1 MRSKAAKVALCG
13 VVSALSV
20 VLMLMTGIVPI
31 ATIALPALAGC
42 LTIAIVAETNVRYGF
57 AVYCVVSVL
66 AILLTPDRE
75 AILFYILFFGYYPT
89 LYGLLMRIKR
99 KPLRVL
105 AKFGVFNLAMALET
119 ALGGA
124 MQNLVV
130 ADENAAKQWIRHLAK
145 NRAGRATFL
154 PLTSVRGRTLTESGL
169 ERHEGFIDLAC
180 NLVQYDPQY
189 TEIVRFLLGRIA
201 VAEDLDTATA
211 LARAYQ
217 YRFRIVTLDGQIINA
232 GGSFTGGSAQR
243 WRVGK
248 ARQPKNWKKQSSSPG
263 SSNSRWRRCRTSAG
277 VQNRRALLPMHRW
290 KSSIMCSSR
299 RRNVWKRHSSSTA
312 PVSSA

>member
-20 VLMLMTGIVPI
+20 VLMLMTGIVP
-31 ATIALPALAGC
+31 IALPALAGC

-119 ALGGA
+119 ALAVWVLQIPLSEMEVLGKWSIPILA
-124 MQNLVV
+124 VMLNVV
-130 ADENAAKQWIRHLAK
+130 FVLYDYSMNGLIVLYIRRLH
-145 NRAGRATFL
+145 
-154 PLTSVRGRTLTESGL
+154 P
-169 ERHEGFIDLAC
+169 
-180 NLVQYDPQY
+180 LVQKY
-189 TEIVRFLLGRIA
+189 I
-201 VAEDLDTATA
+201 
-211 LARAYQ
+211 
-217 YRFRIVTLDGQIINA
+217 
-232 GGSFTGGSAQR
+232 
-243 WRVGK
+243 K
-248 ARQPKNWKKQSSSPG
+248 
-263 SSNSRWRRCRTSAG
+263 
-277 VQNRRALLPMHRW
+277 
-290 KSSIMCSSR
+290 
-299 RRNVWKRHSSSTA
+299 
-312 PVSSA
+312 

>member
-119 ALGGA
+119 ALAVWVLQIPLSEMEVFGKWSI
-124 MQNLVV
+124 L
-130 ADENAAKQWIRHLAK
+130 ILAVM
-145 NRAGRATFL
+145 L
-154 PLTSVRGRTLTESGL
+154 LLTSDNFILVFPLFALMIRW
-169 ERHEGFIDLAC
+169 EGSKPFC
-180 NLVQYDPQY
+180 
-189 TEIVRFLLGRIA
+189 TF
-201 VAEDLDTATA
+201 
-211 LARAYQ
+211 
-217 YRFRIVTLDGQIINA
+217 
-232 GGSFTGGSAQR
+232 
-243 WRVGK
+243 
-248 ARQPKNWKKQSSSPG
+248 SSSNW
-263 SSNSRWRRCRTSAG
+263 SNG
-277 VQNRRALLPMHRW
+277 MQILP
-290 KSSIMCSSR
+290 
-299 RRNVWKRHSSSTA
+299 
-312 PVSSA
+312 

>member
-20 VLMLMTGIVPI
+20 VLMLMTGIVPV

-75 AILFYILFFGYYPT
+75 AILFFGYYPT

-119 ALGGA
+119 ALAVWVLQIPLSEMEMFGKWSIPILA
-124 MQNLVV
+124 VMLNVV
-130 ADENAAKQWIRHLAK
+130 FVLYDYSMNGLIVLYIRRLH
-145 NRAGRATFL
+145 
-154 PLTSVRGRTLTESGL
+154 P
-169 ERHEGFIDLAC
+169 
-180 NLVQYDPQY
+180 LVQKY
-189 TEIVRFLLGRIA
+189 I
-201 VAEDLDTATA
+201 
-211 LARAYQ
+211 
-217 YRFRIVTLDGQIINA
+217 
-232 GGSFTGGSAQR
+232 
-243 WRVGK
+243 K
-248 ARQPKNWKKQSSSPG
+248 
-263 SSNSRWRRCRTSAG
+263 
-277 VQNRRALLPMHRW
+277 
-290 KSSIMCSSR
+290 
-299 RRNVWKRHSSSTA
+299 
-312 PVSSA
+312 

>member
-66 AILLTPDRE
+66 TILLTPDRE

-105 AKFGVFNLAMALET
+105 AKFGVFNLAMALAVWVLQIPLSEMEVFGKWSIPIL
-119 ALGGA
+119 AVML
-124 MQNLVV
+124 NVV
-130 ADENAAKQWIRHLAK
+130 FVLYDYSMNGLIVLYIRRLH
-145 NRAGRATFL
+145 
-154 PLTSVRGRTLTESGL
+154 P
-169 ERHEGFIDLAC
+169 
-180 NLVQYDPQY
+180 LVQKY
-189 TEIVRFLLGRIA
+189 I
-201 VAEDLDTATA
+201 
-211 LARAYQ
+211 
-217 YRFRIVTLDGQIINA
+217 
-232 GGSFTGGSAQR
+232 
-243 WRVGK
+243 K
-248 ARQPKNWKKQSSSPG
+248 
-263 SSNSRWRRCRTSAG
+263 
-277 VQNRRALLPMHRW
+277 
-290 KSSIMCSSR
+290 
-299 RRNVWKRHSSSTA
+299 
-312 PVSSA
+312 

>member
-119 ALGGA
+119 ALAEKQIPLSEMEVFGKWSILILA
-124 MQNLVV
+124 VMLNVV
-130 ADENAAKQWIRHLAK
+130 FVLYDYSMNGLIVLYIRRLH
-145 NRAGRATFL
+145 
-154 PLTSVRGRTLTESGL
+154 P
-169 ERHEGFIDLAC
+169 
-180 NLVQYDPQY
+180 LVQKY
-189 TEIVRFLLGRIA
+189 I
-201 VAEDLDTATA
+201 
-211 LARAYQ
+211 
-217 YRFRIVTLDGQIINA
+217 
-232 GGSFTGGSAQR
+232 
-243 WRVGK
+243 K
-248 ARQPKNWKKQSSSPG
+248 
-263 SSNSRWRRCRTSAG
+263 
-277 VQNRRALLPMHRW
+277 
-290 KSSIMCSSR
+290 
-299 RRNVWKRHSSSTA
+299 
-312 PVSSA
+312 

>member
-31 ATIALPALAGC
+31 ATIALPALA
-42 LTIAIVAETNVRYGF
+42 IAIVAETNVRYGF

-119 ALGGA
+119 ALAVWVLQIPLSEMEVFGKWSILILA
-124 MQNLVV
+124 VMLNVV
-130 ADENAAKQWIRHLAK
+130 FVLYDYSMNGLIVLYIRRLH
-145 NRAGRATFL
+145 
-154 PLTSVRGRTLTESGL
+154 P
-169 ERHEGFIDLAC
+169 
-180 NLVQYDPQY
+180 LVQKY
-189 TEIVRFLLGRIA
+189 I
-201 VAEDLDTATA
+201 
-211 LARAYQ
+211 
-217 YRFRIVTLDGQIINA
+217 
-232 GGSFTGGSAQR
+232 
-243 WRVGK
+243 K
-248 ARQPKNWKKQSSSPG
+248 
-263 SSNSRWRRCRTSAG
+263 
-277 VQNRRALLPMHRW
+277 
-290 KSSIMCSSR
+290 
-299 RRNVWKRHSSSTA
+299 
-312 PVSSA
+312 

>member
-20 VLMLMTGIVPI
+20 VLMLMTGIVPV

-105 AKFGVFNLAMALET
+105 AKFGVFNLAMALAVWVLQIPLSEMEMFGKWSIPIL
-119 ALGGA
+119 AVML
-124 MQNLVV
+124 NVV
-130 ADENAAKQWIRHLAK
+130 FVLYDYSMNGLIVLYIRRLH
-145 NRAGRATFL
+145 
-154 PLTSVRGRTLTESGL
+154 P
-169 ERHEGFIDLAC
+169 
-180 NLVQYDPQY
+180 LVQKY
-189 TEIVRFLLGRIA
+189 I
-201 VAEDLDTATA
+201 
-211 LARAYQ
+211 
-217 YRFRIVTLDGQIINA
+217 
-232 GGSFTGGSAQR
+232 
-243 WRVGK
+243 K
-248 ARQPKNWKKQSSSPG
+248 
-263 SSNSRWRRCRTSAG
+263 
-277 VQNRRALLPMHRW
+277 
-290 KSSIMCSSR
+290 
-299 RRNVWKRHSSSTA
+299 
-312 PVSSA
+312 

>member
-105 AKFGVFNLAMALET
+105 AKFGVFNLAMAL
-119 ALGGA
+119 
-124 MQNLVV
+124 
-130 ADENAAKQWIRHLAK
+130 
-145 NRAGRATFL
+145 
-154 PLTSVRGRTLTESGL
+154 
-169 ERHEGFIDLAC
+169 
-180 NLVQYDPQY
+180 
-189 TEIVRFLLGRIA
+189 
-201 VAEDLDTATA
+201 
-211 LARAYQ
+211 
-217 YRFRIVTLDGQIINA
+217 
-232 GGSFTGGSAQR
+232 
-243 WRVGK
+243 
-248 ARQPKNWKKQSSSPG
+248 
-263 SSNSRWRRCRTSAG
+263 
-277 VQNRRALLPMHRW
+277 
-290 KSSIMCSSR
+290 
-299 RRNVWKRHSSSTA
+299 
-312 PVSSA
+312 

>member
-119 ALGGA
+119 ALAVWVLVHPDFGGDA
-124 MQNLVV
+124 ECGVCTVRLL
-130 ADENAAKQWIRHLAK
+130 DE
-145 NRAGRATFL
+145 
-154 PLTSVRGRTLTESGL
+154 RTDRPVHSQTAP
-169 ERHEGFIDLAC
+169 AC
-180 NLVQYDPQY
+180 
-189 TEIVRFLLGRIA
+189 TEIYKIKQPMAAVFRVPWAVRF
-201 VAEDLDTATA
+201 
-211 LARAYQ
+211 
-217 YRFRIVTLDGQIINA
+217 
-232 GGSFTGGSAQR
+232 
-243 WRVGK
+243 
-248 ARQPKNWKKQSSSPG
+248 
-263 SSNSRWRRCRTSAG
+263 
-277 VQNRRALLPMHRW
+277 VQFILR
-290 KSSIMCSSR
+290 
-299 RRNVWKRHSSSTA
+299 
-312 PVSSA
+312 

>member
-20 VLMLMTGIVPI
+20 VLMLMTGIVPV

-119 ALGGA
+119 ALA
-124 MQNLVV
+124 VWV
-130 ADENAAKQWIRHLAK
+130 FADPAFRN
-145 NRAGRATFL
+145 G
-154 PLTSVRGRTLTESGL
+154 SVRQMVHPDFGGDAECGVCT
-169 ERHEGFIDLAC
+169 
-180 NLVQYDPQY
+180 
-189 TEIVRFLLGRIA
+189 VRLLM
-201 VAEDLDTATA
+201 
-211 LARAYQ
+211 Q
-217 YRFRIVTLDGQIINA
+217 QHC
-232 GGSFTGGSAQR
+232 
-243 WRVGK
+243 
-248 ARQPKNWKKQSSSPG
+248 P
-263 SSNSRWRRCRTSAG
+263 
-277 VQNRRALLPMHRW
+277 
-290 KSSIMCSSR
+290 
-299 RRNVWKRHSSSTA
+299 
-312 PVSSA
+312 

>member
-119 ALGGA
+119 ALALSACSAAACIASALAVWVLQIPLSEMEVFGKWSIPILA
-124 MQNLVV
+124 VMLNVV
-130 ADENAAKQWIRHLAK
+130 FVLYDYSMNGLIVLYIRRLH
-145 NRAGRATFL
+145 
-154 PLTSVRGRTLTESGL
+154 P
-169 ERHEGFIDLAC
+169 
-180 NLVQYDPQY
+180 LVQKY
-189 TEIVRFLLGRIA
+189 I
-201 VAEDLDTATA
+201 
-211 LARAYQ
+211 
-217 YRFRIVTLDGQIINA
+217 
-232 GGSFTGGSAQR
+232 
-243 WRVGK
+243 K
-248 ARQPKNWKKQSSSPG
+248 
-263 SSNSRWRRCRTSAG
+263 
-277 VQNRRALLPMHRW
+277 
-290 KSSIMCSSR
+290 
-299 RRNVWKRHSSSTA
+299 
-312 PVSSA
+312 

>member
-105 AKFGVFNLAMALET
+105 AKFGVFNLAMALAVWVLQIPLSEMEVFGKWSILIL
-119 ALGGA
+119 AVML
-124 MQNLVV
+124 NVV
-130 ADENAAKQWIRHLAK
+130 FVLYDYSMNGLIVLYIRRLH
-145 NRAGRATFL
+145 
-154 PLTSVRGRTLTESGL
+154 P
-169 ERHEGFIDLAC
+169 
-180 NLVQYDPQY
+180 LVQKY
-189 TEIVRFLLGRIA
+189 I
-201 VAEDLDTATA
+201 
-211 LARAYQ
+211 
-217 YRFRIVTLDGQIINA
+217 
-232 GGSFTGGSAQR
+232 
-243 WRVGK
+243 K
-248 ARQPKNWKKQSSSPG
+248 
-263 SSNSRWRRCRTSAG
+263 
-277 VQNRRALLPMHRW
+277 
-290 KSSIMCSSR
+290 
-299 RRNVWKRHSSSTA
+299 
-312 PVSSA
+312 

>member
-119 ALGGA
+119 AMAVWVLQIPLSEMEVFGNGPSGFGGDA
-124 MQNLVV
+124 ECGVRAVRLL
-130 ADENAAKQWIRHLAK
+130 DE
-145 NRAGRATFL
+145 
-154 PLTSVRGRTLTESGL
+154 RTDRPVHSQTAP
-169 ERHEGFIDLAC
+169 AC
-180 NLVQYDPQY
+180 
-189 TEIVRFLLGRIA
+189 TEIYKIKQPMAAVFRVPWAVRF
-201 VAEDLDTATA
+201 
-211 LARAYQ
+211 
-217 YRFRIVTLDGQIINA
+217 
-232 GGSFTGGSAQR
+232 
-243 WRVGK
+243 
-248 ARQPKNWKKQSSSPG
+248 
-263 SSNSRWRRCRTSAG
+263 
-277 VQNRRALLPMHRW
+277 VQLILR
-290 KSSIMCSSR
+290 
-299 RRNVWKRHSSSTA
+299 
-312 PVSSA
+312 

>member
-13 VVSALSV
+13 VVSAFSV

-105 AKFGVFNLAMALET
+105 AKFGVFNLA
-119 ALGGA
+119 GA
-124 MQNLVV
+124 GSTLWMQRTTSRTTFCSRNSTRLFKSWDWK
-130 ADENAAKQWIRHLAK
+130 A
-145 NRAGRATFL
+145 RAGY
-154 PLTSVRGRTLTESGL
+154 
-169 ERHEGFIDLAC
+169 IYC
-180 NLVQYDPQY
+180 
-189 TEIVRFLLGRIA
+189 
-201 VAEDLDTATA
+201 
-211 LARAYQ
+211 
-217 YRFRIVTLDGQIINA
+217 
-232 GGSFTGGSAQR
+232 
-243 WRVGK
+243 
-248 ARQPKNWKKQSSSPG
+248 PKNAKGPTK
-263 SSNSRWRRCRTSAG
+263 SAM
-277 VQNRRALLPMHRW
+277 RY
-290 KSSIMCSSR
+290 
-299 RRNVWKRHSSSTA
+299 
-312 PVSSA
+312 

>member
-31 ATIALPALAGC
+31 A
-42 LTIAIVAETNVRYGF
+42 TIAIVAETNVRYGF

-119 ALGGA
+119 TMAVWVLQIPLSEMEVFGKWSIPILA
-124 MQNLVV
+124 VMLNVV
-130 ADENAAKQWIRHLAK
+130 FVLYDYSMNGLIVLYIRRLH
-145 NRAGRATFL
+145 
-154 PLTSVRGRTLTESGL
+154 P
-169 ERHEGFIDLAC
+169 
-180 NLVQYDPQY
+180 LVQKY
-189 TEIVRFLLGRIA
+189 I
-201 VAEDLDTATA
+201 
-211 LARAYQ
+211 
-217 YRFRIVTLDGQIINA
+217 
-232 GGSFTGGSAQR
+232 
-243 WRVGK
+243 K
-248 ARQPKNWKKQSSSPG
+248 
-263 SSNSRWRRCRTSAG
+263 
-277 VQNRRALLPMHRW
+277 
-290 KSSIMCSSR
+290 
-299 RRNVWKRHSSSTA
+299 
-312 PVSSA
+312 

>member
-105 AKFGVFNLAMALET
+105 AKFGVFNLAMAL
-119 ALGGA
+119 LG
-124 MQNLVV
+124 
-130 ADENAAKQWIRHLAK
+130 AAP
-145 NRAGRATFL
+145 F
-154 PLTSVRGRTLTESGL
+154 
-169 ERHEGFIDLAC
+169 
-180 NLVQYDPQY
+180 
-189 TEIVRFLLGRIA
+189 VRFLSEMEVFGKWSIPILA
-201 VAEDLDTATA
+201 VMLNVVFVLYDYSMNGL
-211 LARAYQ
+211 
-217 YRFRIVTLDGQIINA
+217 IVLYI
-232 GGSFTGGSAQR
+232 
-243 WRVGK
+243 
-248 ARQPKNWKKQSSSPG
+248 
-263 SSNSRWRRCRTSAG
+263 RRLHPL
-277 VQNRRALLPMHRW
+277 VQ
-290 KSSIMCSSR
+290 KYI
-299 RRNVWKRHSSSTA
+299 K
-312 PVSSA
+312 

>member
-20 VLMLMTGIVPI
+20 VLMLMTGIVPV

-105 AKFGVFNLAMALET
+105 AK
-119 ALGGA
+119 
-124 MQNLVV
+124 
-130 ADENAAKQWIRHLAK
+130 
-145 NRAGRATFL
+145 
-154 PLTSVRGRTLTESGL
+154 S
-169 ERHEGFIDLAC
+169 AC
-180 NLVQYDPQY
+180 L
-189 TEIVRFLLGRIA
+189 IW
-201 VAEDLDTATA
+201 
-211 LARAYQ
+211 
-217 YRFRIVTLDGQIINA
+217 
-232 GGSFTGGSAQR
+232 R
-243 WRVGK
+243 WR
-248 ARQPKNWKKQSSSPG
+248 WKR
-263 SSNSRWRRCRTSAG
+263 RWRFGFCRSRFPKWKCSANG
-277 VQNRRALLPMHRW
+277 P
-290 KSSIMCSSR
+290 SR
-299 RRNVWKRHSSSTA
+299 FWR
-312 PVSSA
+312 

>member
-20 VLMLMTGIVPI
+20 VLMLMTGIVPV

-105 AKFGVFNLAMALET
+105 AKFGVFNLAEMEVFGKWSIPILAVML
-119 ALGGA
+119 
-124 MQNLVV
+124 NVV
-130 ADENAAKQWIRHLAK
+130 FVLYDYSMNGLIVLYIRRLH
-145 NRAGRATFL
+145 
-154 PLTSVRGRTLTESGL
+154 P
-169 ERHEGFIDLAC
+169 
-180 NLVQYDPQY
+180 LVQKY
-189 TEIVRFLLGRIA
+189 I
-201 VAEDLDTATA
+201 
-211 LARAYQ
+211 
-217 YRFRIVTLDGQIINA
+217 
-232 GGSFTGGSAQR
+232 
-243 WRVGK
+243 K
-248 ARQPKNWKKQSSSPG
+248 
-263 SSNSRWRRCRTSAG
+263 
-277 VQNRRALLPMHRW
+277 
-290 KSSIMCSSR
+290 
-299 RRNVWKRHSSSTA
+299 
-312 PVSSA
+312 